1 MILRQFY
8 SQIIIRTALILI
20 NCIAAAYVIAFYPD
34 YLLLANLI
42 IILGI
47 QVWLLLKSLNQIN
60 HTLSGFFESL
70 QMEDMMMAYKGN
82 IQSASFE
89 RLNKSLMKISRQ
101 LKNSRLAEMEQIQY
115 FKVVTEHVSVGLIAF
130 DQNGK
135 VEMFNQ
141 TASGITG
148 IKSLG
153 NLAELIETI
162 PEMALILQK
171 IKPAEQKLIKLK
183 IGSEDVPVAVRI
195 SEIKFRER
203 YLKLVSLQNIR
214 EELDEKELESWQQII
229 RILTHEIMN
238 SVGPIISSIETIS
251 GFLSDE
257 ESLQP
262 KPVEE
267 LSNEIIGDTI
277 RGMQIVK
284 ERSLGL
290 REFVDNFR
298 SLTILPQIAL
308 ENISI
313 EEMLAEIKFL
323 MHDQLKKNNIIINT
337 RIFPANME
345 FQADR
350 KSIMQLLINLINNS
364 VAALNGINKKEISIT
379 SFFGTSGQA
388 VIQITD
394 NGKGIDPEIREKI
407 FIPFFT
413 TRENGS
419 GIGLSLS
426 KQIMRQHGGKI
437 TVQSA
442 PGEGTTFSLI
452 F

>member
-20 NCIAAAYVIAFYPD
+20 NCIAAAYVIAFYQD

-89 RLNKSLMKISRQ
+89 RMNKSLMKISRQ

-135 VEMFNQ
+135 VEMFNR
-141 TASGITG
+141 TASVITG
-148 IKSLG
+148 IKTLK
-153 NLAELIETI
+153 NLAELKETM
-162 PEMALILQK
+162 PGMALILQK
-171 IKPAEQKLIKLK
+171 IKPSEQKLIKLK

-323 MHDQLKKNNIIINT
+323 MHDQLKKNNIILNT

>member
-60 HTLSGFFESL
+60 HTLSVFFESL

-89 RLNKSLMKISRQ
+89 RMNKSLMKISRQ

-323 MHDQLKKNNIIINT
+323 MHDQLKKNNIILNT

>member
-1 MILRQFY
+1 MIVRQFY
-8 SQIIIRTALILI
+8 FQIIIRTALILI
-20 NCIAAAYVIAFYPD
+20 NCIAAACVIAFYKD

-42 IILGI
+42 ILLGI
-47 QVWLLLKSLNQIN
+47 QIWLLIKSLNQIN
-60 HTLSGFFESL
+60 YTLAGFFESL

-89 RLNKSLMKISRQ
+89 RLNRSLMKISRQ
-101 LKNSRLAEMEQIQY
+101 IKNSRLAEMEQNQY
-115 FKVVTEHVSVGLIAF
+115 FKVVTEHVNVGLIAF

-148 IKSLG
+148 IKSLR
-153 NLAELIETI
+153 NLAGLIEKI

-214 EELDEKELESWQQII
+214 EELDEKELESWQQLI

-257 ESLQP
+257 ESLKP

-267 LSNEIIGDTI
+267 LNNEIIGDTI

-313 EEMLAEIKFL
+313 EEMMAEIKFL
-323 MHDQLKKNNIIINT
+323 MHDQLKKNDIILNT

-364 VAALNGINKKEISIT
+364 VAALSGINKKEITIT
-379 SFFGTSGQA
+379 SFFGTGGQA
-388 VIQITD
+388 IIQITD

>member
-8 SQIIIRTALILI
+8 IQIIIRTALILA
-20 NCIAAAYVIAFYPD
+20 NCIAAAYVSAFNTD
-34 YLLLANLI
+34 YLLLANLLVL
-42 IILGI
+42 LGI
-47 QVWLLLKSLNQIN
+47 QVWLLLKSVNRVN
-60 HTLSGFFESL
+60 HTLAGFFESL
-70 QMEDMMMAYKGN
+70 QMEDLTMSYKGN
-82 IQSASFE
+82 INSVSFE
-89 RLNKSLMKISRQ
+89 RLNRSIMKIGSQ
-101 LKNSRLAEMEQIQY
+101 LKNSRLAEMERIQY
-115 FKVVTEHVSVGLIAF
+115 FKVVTEHVNVGLIAF
-130 DQNGK
+130 DQDGK
-135 VEMFNQ
+135 VEMFNRA
-141 TASGITG
+141 ASVITG
-148 IKSLG
+148 IKTLKNVTG
-153 NLAELIETI
+153 LKETM
-162 PEMALILQK
+162 PGMAMILEK
-171 IKPAEQKLIKLK
+171 IKPSEQKLIKLK

-214 EELDEKELESWQQII
+214 EELDEKELESWQQLI

-257 ESLQP
+257 ESLKP
-262 KPVEE
+262 KPIEE

-298 SLTILPQIAL
+298 SLTILPQITL
-308 ENISI
+308 ENIRV
-313 EEMLAEIKFL
+313 EEMLEEIQFL
-323 MHDQLKKNNIIINT
+323 MHEQLKKNDINFNK

-364 VAALNGINKKEISIT
+364 AAALVGIKNKHISIT
-379 SFFGTSGQA
+379 SFFGTNGEA
-388 VIQITD
+388 IIQITD

-419 GIGLSLS
+419 GIGLSLA

-437 TVQSA
+437 TVQSS

>member
-1 MILRQFY
+1 MILRHFY
-8 SQIIIRTALILI
+8 FQILIRTGLILA
-20 NCIAAAYVIAFYPD
+20 NCIAVAYVIVSGTD

-42 IILGI
+42 VLLGI
-47 QVWLLLKSLNQIN
+47 QVWLLLKSVNQIN
-60 HTLSGFFESL
+60 HTLAGFFESL

-82 IQSASFE
+82 IQSDSFE
-89 RLNKSLMKISRQ
+89 RLNSSLMKISRQ
-101 LKNSRLAEMEQIQY
+101 LKMSRLAEMERIQY
-115 FKVVTEHVSVGLIAF
+115 FKVVTEHVNVGLIAF
-130 DQNGK
+130 DHNGK
-135 VEMFNQ
+135 VEMFNR
-141 TASGITG
+141 TASAITG
-148 IKSLG
+148 IKSLK
-153 NLAELIETI
+153 NLSELTETM
-162 PEMALILQK
+162 PEIALVLQK

-183 IGSEDVPVAVRI
+183 IDSEDVPVAVRI

-214 EELDEKELESWQQII
+214 EELDEKELESWQQLI

-257 ESLQP
+257 ESLKP
-262 KPVEE
+262 KPVDE

-284 ERSLGL
+284 ERSMGL

-298 SLTILPQIAL
+298 SLTSPPQLTL
-308 ENISI
+308 ENIKI
-313 EEMLAEIKFL
+313 EELLDEIKFL
-323 MHDQLKKNNIIINT
+323 MDDHLKKNDIILNT

-350 KSIMQLLINLINNS
+350 KSIMQLLINLVNNS
-364 VAALNGINKKEISIT
+364 VAALNGMDNKEISIT
-379 SFFGTSGQA
+379 SFTGTNGQA
-388 VIQITD
+388 IIQIND

-413 TRENGS
+413 TRQNGS

-437 TVQSA
+437 TVQSSK
-442 PGEGTTFSLI
+442 GEGTTFSLI

>member
-1 MILRQFY
+1 MIVRQFY
-8 SQIIIRTALILI
+8 FQIIIRTALILI
-20 NCIAAAYVIAFYPD
+20 NCIAAAYVIAFYTD

-47 QVWLLLKSLNQIN
+47 QIWLLIKSLNQIN
-60 HTLSGFFESL
+60 YTLAGFFESL

-82 IQSASFE
+82 IKSASFE
-89 RLNKSLMKISRQ
+89 RLNRSLMKISRQ

-141 TASGITG
+141 TASVITG
-148 IKSLG
+148 IKSLR
-153 NLAELIETI
+153 NLAGLIEEI

-214 EELDEKELESWQQII
+214 EELDEKELESWQQLI

-267 LSNEIIGDTI
+267 LNNEIIGDTI

-313 EEMLAEIKFL
+313 EEMMAEIKFL
-323 MHDQLKKNNIIINT
+323 MHDQLKKNDIILNT

-364 VAALNGINKKEISIT
+364 VAALSGINKKEITIT
-379 SFFGTSGQA
+379 SFFGTGGQA
-388 VIQITD
+388 IIQITD

>member
-1 MILRQFY
+1 
-8 SQIIIRTALILI
+8 
-20 NCIAAAYVIAFYPD
+20 
-34 YLLLANLI
+34 
-42 IILGI
+42 
-47 QVWLLLKSLNQIN
+47 
-60 HTLSGFFESL
+60 
-70 QMEDMMMAYKGN
+70 
-82 IQSASFE
+82 
-89 RLNKSLMKISRQ
+89 
-101 LKNSRLAEMEQIQY
+101 
-115 FKVVTEHVSVGLIAF
+115 
-130 DQNGK
+130 
-135 VEMFNQ
+135 
-141 TASGITG
+141 
-148 IKSLG
+148 
-153 NLAELIETI
+153 
-162 PEMALILQK
+162 
-171 IKPAEQKLIKLK
+171 LK

-214 EELDEKELESWQQII
+214 EELDEKELESWQQLI

-257 ESLQP
+257 ESLKP
-262 KPVEE
+262 KPIEE

-298 SLTILPQIAL
+298 SLTILPQITL
-308 ENISI
+308 ENIRV
-313 EEMLAEIKFL
+313 EEMLEEIQFL
-323 MHDQLKKNNIIINT
+323 MHEQLKKNDINFNK

-364 VAALNGINKKEISIT
+364 AAALIGIKNKHISIT
-379 SFFGTSGQA
+379 SFFGTNGEA
-388 VIQITD
+388 IIQITD

-419 GIGLSLS
+419 GIGLSLA

-437 TVQSA
+437 TVQSS